1 MRKVGYLGTALSALA
16 LLALVPLHTAAA
28 EVVCIQAVNKVVKGK
43 VVTQL
48 KKVKRATK
56 CKTGEVREA
65 VDMSVYGDGSAGAK
79 TFGTETLSD
88 MNAMY
93 TNVTVTG
100 TLTVPSGTV
109 IRCTGTFVNNGT
121 INVSFGA
128 RGAGVTHRAHP
139 GISLG
144 AAGDGGLGT
153 TSDNLTG
160 GAGGTGLSESAA
172 ALLRYP
178 GATAGGGSG
187 GFFGRKGGGALTIL
201 CKGGITNAG
210 TITANGE
217 GPLTAATPLDGV
229 AATGGGGG
237 GVVILASATAVT
249 LASGSS
255 LAAAGGDGREE
266 NSGLS
271 TTTTAPGGGGGGG
284 IVHLLAPVVSTTGA
298 TINVN
303 GGTGGPADTLG
314 GGIPPSTRRRAG
326 DGGGASGGSGGTG
339 ASVTA
344 SVPAVLKASDGS
356 NGHIITSVLDP
367 TPLF

>member
-1 MRKVGYLGTALSALA
+1 MLRLRFFHKALTALSFFT
-16 LLALVPLHTAAA
+16 LVPLHTAAA
-28 EVVCIQAVNKVVKGK
+28 EVMCIQAVNKVVKGK

-121 INVSFGA
+121 INVSFGTDSSNT
-128 RGAGVTHRAHP
+128 VTPAHP
-139 GISLG
+139 GISL
-144 AAGDGGLGT
+144 APAGIGGEGT
-153 TSDNLTG
+153 TSSDIVG
-160 GAGGTGLSESAA
+160 GKGGIGLPESSA

-178 GATAGGGSG
+178 GAAAGGASG
-187 GFFGRKGGGALTIL
+187 GSSGRRGGGALTIL
-201 CKGGITNAG
+201 CKNGITNAG
-210 TITANGE
+210 TINA
-217 GPLTAATPLDGV
+217 DGQQPPSGGV
-229 AATGGGGG
+229 FSVFPAVGGGGG
-237 GVVILASATAVT
+237 GVVILASATSIILT
-249 LASGSS
+249 SGSTVS
-255 LAAAGGDGREE
+255 AAGGAG
-266 NSGLS
+266 S
-271 TTTTAPGGGGGGG
+271 APVNPVGFVTMTSGGGGGGG
-284 IVHLLAPVVSTTGA
+284 IVHLLAPSITTTGA
-298 TINVN
+298 NINVS
-303 GGTGGPADTLG
+303 GGAGGAAG
-314 GGIPPSTRRRAG
+314 GLSNPPTSRQSG
-326 DGGGASGGSGGTG
+326 PGGGASGGNGGNG
-339 ASVTA
+339 ATFDNGTPNS
-344 SVPAVLKASDGS
+344 SPAGSPGS